1 MRLFRKDFLRGVT
14 GWMFYLA
21 VLLGL
26 VCCLRSM
33 FYVMFSFELV
43 PVGTLNL
50 FFGTVVFNEG
60 GYLLIVAPLIA
71 ALPFSMAYLDDVRSG
86 FLKCEI
92 LRMRPASYAFQR
104 ALSTAVLG
112 GLVFV
117 VIMGIYLLICLF
129 VDPRASL
136 RGAAPYD
143 FVFKSTYA
151 HTMKGALGLY
161 LLQCFE
167 YGACYALFAMG
178 LSALIPVKIIAF
190 LRHFR
195 EHKIGC
201 AVDDAVNIGYYIGRQ
216 GFIQRCNNRHSAAH
230 AGFKQKANAF
240 FLGKR
245 EQFRTV
251 HSHQLFI
258 GSSDMLA
265 AFQRRFYIKIGRV

>member
-26 VCCLRSM
+26 ACCLRSM

-151 HTMKGALGLY
+151 YTMKGALGLY

-190 LRHFR
+190 LIPVIFHQYI
-195 EHKIGC
+195 HMLGWILPIGE
-201 AVDDAVNIGYYIGRQ
+201 AMYFFGIAPSATFSATQ
-216 GFIQRCNNRHSAAH
+216 GDLLKMTL
-230 AGFKQKANAF
+230 GNAF
-240 FLGKR
+240 VGVVGVVLYA
-245 EQFRTV
+245 
-251 HSHQLFI
+251 I
-258 GSSDMLA
+258 GFA
-265 AFQRRFYIKIGRV
+265 RWRRGNWMV